1 MQMNHQTYSVPKL
14 SVLVLLAIVLVALNL
29 RPVMAVISPILDQ
42 LQLAT
47 AMDDRLAGLLTTLPV
62 MVMGLFALAGI
73 AIQQYVSERQG
84 VVIGLVLIALACIS
98 RYWFGSSMALLGS
111 AVVAGMGI
119 ALIQVLIP
127 SFIKTCA
134 PARAGSVMGFYT
146 TAIMSGAAIAAAL
159 SAPLSHLLGWQ
170 HALAALGLPAILA
183 MLVWRKVTA
192 KLPVAVH
199 TGSIQLPFKSA
210 RAWLLMLFFGIGTG
224 AFTLVLAWFPP
235 YFTQLGWS
243 ASQAG
248 LLLSALTLCEVIA
261 GLLISANIHR
271 FPDRRVLL
279 WFILALQLL
288 GLLALVYYPVKLV
301 WLAVAGIGF
310 GIGALFP
317 LALIVA
323 MDHVKSPREAGA
335 LLGFVQGGGYM
346 IASLMPLLA
355 GIIRAHSSS
364 LVQAWLLMAA
374 GVVLLMLMAL
384 RLKPGSSLY
393 PS

>member
-29 RPVMAVISPILDQ
+29 RPVMAVISPIVDQ

-47 AMDDRLAGLLTTLPV
+47 GMDDRLTGLLTTLPV
-62 MVMGLFALAGI
+62 MMMGLFALAGI
-73 AIQQYVSERQG
+73 AIQHYVSERQG
-84 VVIGLVLIALACIS
+84 VLAGLLLIAFACIS
-98 RYWFGSSMALLGS
+98 RYWFAASSSLIVS

-119 ALIQVLIP
+119 ALIQVLMP
-127 SFIKTCA
+127 SFIKTIA
-134 PARAGSVMGFYT
+134 PARAGTVMGFYT

-159 SAPLSHLLGWQ
+159 SAPVSQALGWQ
-170 HALAALGLPAILA
+170 PMLALVALPAILA
-183 MLVWRKVTA
+183 MLVWFKITA
-192 KLPVAVH
+192 RLPLPVHA
-199 TGSIQLPFKSA
+199 GSIQLPFKSA

-224 AFTLVLAWFPP
+224 AFTLVLAWFPA

-248 LLLSALTLCEVIA
+248 LLLSGLTLCEVIA
-261 GLLISANIHR
+261 GLLVSATIHR

-317 LALIVA
+317 LGLIVA

-335 LLGFVQGGGYM
+335 LLGFVQGGGYI

-364 LVQAWLLMAA
+364 LMQAWLLMAL
-374 GVVLLMLMAL
+374 GVVLLMLMTL
-384 RLKPGSSLY
+384 RLKPGSSL
-393 PS
+393 